1 MEVNQED
8 KLYIIK
14 NIPWKYIL
22 FDWIFPTTIKKLQN
36 WGIG

>member
-8 KLYIIK
+8 KAYIIK

-22 FDWIFPTTIKKLQN
+22 FEKNLQN
-36 WGIG
+36 WGTG